1 MCVVWSTGGCIK
13 TVYISASLRIKHV
26 KDAWG
31 VKMKH
36 EWDRTSGDKY
46 YWHLSIC
53 KNCGLFRG
61 VSRSGLTNK
70 RIIYWG
76 SDGEPTKEER
86 GCSEVKMRKALK

>member
-1 MCVVWSTGGCIK
+1 
-13 TVYISASLRIKHV
+13 
-26 KDAWG
+26 
-31 VKMKH
+31 MKH
-36 EWDRTSGDKY
+36 EWDRTSGDEWDRTSGDKY
-46 YWHLSIC
+46 HWNLSIC

-86 GCSEVKMRKALK
+86 GCSEVKMRRALK